1 MSGELFPEL
10 RPSASEQTPPDAPLA
25 ERLRPRTLDEIV
37 GQSTVA
43 EGSLLRRA
51 IERDRLPSILLWGPP
66 GSGKTTI
73 ARAVAAQVGQDFVAF
88 SAVLSGVKEVRA
100 VVAEARLRRADS
112 GRGTV
117 LFVDEIHRFNKSQQ
131 DAFLPHVEDG
141 TLVLIGATTENPSFH
156 LNAALLSRCLVL
168 TLDPLSEDA
177 MVAIATRALGDS
189 DRGLGEHD
197 VHLLPEALQA
207 LARTSHGD
215 ARSLLNRL
223 EALAEAAVAA
233 GQTGAPLDEATIEK
247 LTAKKLAYHDRA
259 GDEHFNLI
267 SAFHKS
273 IRGGDPQASLYW
285 LARMLDGGEDPMY
298 LARRIVRIA
307 AEDIGLADP
316 QALQLALAAKETY
329 RFLGTPEGELA
340 LAQAS
345 VYLATA
351 PKSNAVYGAFDAVM
365 GDIKGGAVHP
375 VPLHIRNAPTTLMKQ
390 LGYGKGYVYPHDFDE
405 GVTNQ
410 SYLPDELHGRVWYEP
425 SPFGHEKEI
434 ARRMEYW
441 ARLLQERDE
450 TEES

>member
-73 ARAVAAQVGQDFVAF
+73 ARAVATQVGQDFVAF

-168 TLDPLSEDA
+168 TLDPLSEESL
-177 MVAIATRALGDS
+177 VAIA
-189 DRGLGEHD
+189 E
-197 VHLLPEALQA
+197 
-207 LARTSHGD
+207 
-215 ARSLLNRL
+215 
-223 EALAEAAVAA
+223 
-233 GQTGAPLDEATIEK
+233 
-247 LTAKKLAYHDRA
+247 
-259 GDEHFNLI
+259 
-267 SAFHKS
+267 
-273 IRGGDPQASLYW
+273 
-285 LARMLDGGEDPMY
+285 
-298 LARRIVRIA
+298 
-307 AEDIGLADP
+307 
-316 QALQLALAAKETY
+316 
-329 RFLGTPEGELA
+329 
-340 LAQAS
+340 S
-345 VYLATA
+345 V
-351 PKSNAVYGAFDAVM
+351 PSSM
-365 GDIKGGAVHP
+365 
-375 VPLHIRNAPTTLMKQ
+375 TT
-390 LGYGKGYVYPHDFDE
+390 VD
-405 GVTNQ
+405 
-410 SYLPDELHGRVWYEP
+410 P
-425 SPFGHEKEI
+425 SPSGSV
-434 ARRMEYW
+434 
-441 ARLLQERDE
+441 D
-450 TEES
+450 TTGSDVG